1 MDNADRN
8 AWYKF
13 LENRRINLEEF
24 TMKRIAVFMLA
35 LGTTFMVGGASIAED
50 KKFASQLGRWN
61 MNMEET
67 IAPSEFITAPTEPFE
82 VTFDDGN
89 ALHFTAYKTTPN
101 GLEVAFKY
109 EGFYDGKPYPAGETA
124 TASYHHLTATSF
136 YTETRLPNGMVFSEH
151 GYITDEGA
159 KMRLE
164 GKAIGD
170 DGKLFEYVWV
180 LDKE

>member
-1 MDNADRN
+1 MT
-8 AWYKF
+8 
-13 LENRRINLEEF
+13 RISTSVLAAG
-24 TMKRIAVFMLA
+24 IAVFLCVP
-35 LGTTFMVGGASIAED
+35 TFAADNTYV
-50 KKFASQLGRWN
+50 SQVGRWN

-67 IAPSEFITAPTEPFE
+67 IAPAEFIQAPTEPFE
-82 VTFDDGN
+82 VTLDDGN

-109 EGFYDGKPYPAGETA
+109 EGFYDGKPYPAGESA
-124 TASYHHLTATSF
+124 TASYHHITATSF

-151 GYITDEGA
+151 GYILNDGT

-170 DGKLFEYVWV
+170 SGKLFEYVWV